1 MGEGWLYRRVRGELK
16 QKQRQKVEN
25 DNELNVY
32 YYIKR
37 KGEQAVQCLV
47 QVGWRCRNRAK
58 RKESNAMRK
67 G

>member
-1 MGEGWLYRRVRGELK
+1 MGEGWSCRRVGGELE

-37 KGEQAVQCLV
+37 KGEQVVECLV
-47 QVGWRCRNRAK
+47 QVGKRCRNRAK
-58 RKESNAMRK
+58 RKDYEERIGN
-67 G
+67 